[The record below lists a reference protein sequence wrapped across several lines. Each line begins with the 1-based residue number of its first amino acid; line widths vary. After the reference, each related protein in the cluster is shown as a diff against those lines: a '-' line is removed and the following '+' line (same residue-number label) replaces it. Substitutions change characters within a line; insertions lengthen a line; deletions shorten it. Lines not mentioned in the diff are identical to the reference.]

1 MNIYDFLKKES
12 NNNTIKKKKIEFN
25 NKYMEYKEFKKLGKS
40 FFKETKP
47 KIFTKDLDDKSY
59 KLLKNKNLGN
69 KIISSYEHIK
79 YITSI
84 DDLYLA
90 NFIYIITE
98 SAKDNS
104 GYYKTIIDNLD
115 NDDGSIF
122 EKKHNINEIIQLVNI
137 YSESHPKL
145 KKINECVLYNNDKLQ
160 IEIYNNYEE
169 DLAYFYHLF
178 LLELAYYEWKYKSFN
193 IIAKKCPVCN
203 EIYYSKGERCSI
215 CSKKINAIRSNINQ
229 KCKRRRNKL
238 KNYIDKYHLPIDIVN
253 ETNNLLNVYK
263 NSFEDLS
270 ALNELISKIQNELS
284 IK

>member
-1 MNIYDFLKKES
+1 MNIYNFLKKES

-25 NKYMEYKEFKKLGKS
+25 NKYTEYKEFKKLGKS

-69 KIISSYEHIK
+69 KIISSYKDIK

-178 LLELAYYEWKYKSFN
+178 ILE
-193 IIAKKCPVCN
+193 
-203 EIYYSKGERCSI
+203 
-215 CSKKINAIRSNINQ
+215 
-229 KCKRRRNKL
+229 
-238 KNYIDKYHLPIDIVN
+238 
-253 ETNNLLNVYK
+253 
-263 NSFEDLS
+263 
-270 ALNELISKIQNELS
+270 
-284 IK
+284 